1 MQLLPISTKS
11 CDLESRSGRG
21 VRLVYRCLTP
31 LSTIFQLYRGGQFL
45 HAFLQSSRSHLGRE
59 RMLVELI
66 TIYAII
72 AYQHKKL

>member
-1 MQLLPISTKS
+1 MEKEQSLKFVFFSYILRVNT
-11 CDLESRSGRG
+11 
-21 VRLVYRCLTP
+21 
-31 LSTIFQLYRGGQFL
+31 

-66 TIYAII
+66 TIYAIN